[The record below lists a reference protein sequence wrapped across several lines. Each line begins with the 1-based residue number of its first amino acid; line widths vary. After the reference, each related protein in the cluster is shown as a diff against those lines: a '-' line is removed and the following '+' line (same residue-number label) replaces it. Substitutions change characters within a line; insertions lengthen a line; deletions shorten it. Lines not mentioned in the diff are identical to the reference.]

1 MKILLTGGGT
11 AGHVTPALAIA
22 EVFRRNDPGAEI
34 LFVGTPQG
42 MERHL
47 AEEAGLR
54 YYPIRVMGLRRAI
67 TPRNLYAIYLAL
79 RSPYE
84 AKRLLKKEKPDLVV
98 GTGGYVCWPTL
109 SAAASLGI
117 PTALHESN
125 ALPGLTVRRLA
136 AKVDLLLL
144 NFAEAEK
151 RLPQAKEILH
161 VGNPLRGSF
170 SALSR
175 TEARERLSIPRE
187 ASLVL
192 SFGGSLGAEAIN
204 RAVLELWEQFSVKS
218 GSVYHI
224 HGTGR
229 RYFDAF
235 REEVGRRFGELPPR
249 LQYREYLNDM
259 GVLMAAADLVICR
272 AGAMT
277 VSEVARMRRASIL
290 IPSPHVAENHQEK
303 NAEALAAL
311 GAAELMPEGSL
322 TGRSLAGAV
331 ARILGDGGLRASMES
346 AIGHFDR
353 PDANKRIY
361 EALSRLARKH

>member
-22 EVFRRNDPGAEI
+22 EIFRRNDPGTEI
-34 LFVGTPQG
+34 LFVGTPAG

-47 AEEAGLR
+47 AEEAGLP
-54 YYPIRVMGLRRAI
+54 YYPIRVMGLRRTV
-67 TPRNLYAIYLAL
+67 TPRNLYALYLAI
-79 RSPYE
+79 RSPLE
-84 AKRLLKKEKPDLVV
+84 AKRLLKKAHPDLVI

-136 AKVDLLLL
+136 GRVDLLLL
-144 NFAEAEK
+144 NFAEAQK
-151 RLPQAKEILH
+151 RLPQTKECLH
-161 VGNPLRGSF
+161 VGNPLRGGF
-170 SALSR
+170 YALSR
-175 TEARERLSIPRE
+175 AEARERLSIPGE
-187 ASLVL
+187 ARVIL

-204 RAVLELWEQFSVKS
+204 RAILDLWEDFAIKS
-218 GSVYHI
+218 ETVFHI

-235 REEVGRRFGELPPR
+235 REEVQRRFGDLPHR
-249 LQYREYLNDM
+249 LQYREYLKDM
-259 GVLMAAADLVICR
+259 GTLMAAADLIVCR

-277 VSEVARMRRASIL
+277 VSEVARMGRASIL
-290 IPSPHVAENHQEK
+290 IPSPHVAENHQER
-303 NAEALAAL
+303 NAEALSAL
-311 GAAELMPEGSL
+311 GAAQLIPERSL
-322 TGRSLAGAV
+322 TRASFVAAV
-331 ARILGDGGLRASMES
+331 GRILGDSELRASMES
-346 AIGHFDR
+346 AVGRFDH

-361 EALSRLARKH
+361 EALCRLIKNQ